1 VGDSLIPISDDQ
13 AKLGQELVAAIRNFG
28 GWLADFLGDI
38 PKDLAGLIFG
48 DKLKVQ
54 RVENLFRIWEK
65 AKERLSEQ
73 GIEVPGPVNRKLALP
88 ILAAAADENSDE
100 LQDLWAR
107 LLAAAMNP
115 DQSKQGRLG
124 FIDALKT
131 LDPLD
136 ARVLKRFRNYG
147 TLKIEGRDEIAEGLG
162 VSPDQVDLS
171 LQNLFKANFLGP
183 RNPNLNLS
191 AFQIP
196 TDMVLTPFG
205 REFLRVVLD

>member
-1 VGDSLIPISDDQ
+1 VDDSLIPISDEQ
-13 AKLGQELVAAIRNFG
+13 AKLGQEIVGAAKDLG
-28 GWLADFLGDI
+28 GWLADFLGDV
-38 PKDLAGLIFG
+38 PRDLLGLLIG
-48 DKLKVQ
+48 DKVKVK
-54 RVENLFRIWEK
+54 RAENLFRLWGK
-65 AKERLSEQ
+65 AKTRLGEQ
-73 GIEVPGPVNRKLALP
+73 GIEDPGPVNRKLAIP
-88 ILAAAADENSDE
+88 ILAAAVDENSDE

-124 FIDALKT
+124 FIGALKT

-136 ARVLKRFRNYG
+136 ASVLKRLRNCG
-147 TLKIEGRDEIAEGLG
+147 QLPIERRDAMVEGLG
-162 VSPDQVDLS
+162 VSPDQVDVS

-183 RNPNLNLS
+183 GNPNLRLS
-191 AFQIP
+191 AFEIP